1 MWQKTDCQFSEITP
15 FTEDHNSSKKYS
27 QGSKYKTHIALFT
40 RDKRFLTIYILYEK
54 ANVFIFIKE
63 LKNKTKEN
71 LAFS

>member
-1 MWQKTDCQFSEITP
+1 MWQETDCQFSEITP

-54 ANVFIFIKE
+54 ANVFIFIKK
-63 LKNKTKEN
+63 LGNKTKEN

>member
-40 RDKRFLTIYILYEK
+40 RDKRFLTIYILYKK
-54 ANVFIFIKE
+54 ANVFVFIKK
-63 LKNKTKEN
+63 LGNKTKEN
-71 LAFS
+71 LAFN

>member
-54 ANVFIFIKE
+54 ANVFIFIEK
-63 LKNKTKEN
+63 LGNKTKEN

>member
-1 MWQKTDCQFSEITP
+1 MWQETDCQFSEICP

-27 QGSKYKTHIALFT
+27 QGSKDKTHIALFT
-40 RDKRFLTIYILYEK
+40 RNKRFLTIYILYEK

>member
-27 QGSKYKTHIALFT
+27 QGSKYKAHIALFT
-40 RDKRFLTIYILYEK
+40 RNKRFLTIYILYEK
-54 ANVFIFIKE
+54 ANVFIFIKK
-63 LKNKTKEN
+63 LGNKTKEN

>member
-1 MWQKTDCQFSEITP
+1 MWQETDCQFSEITP

-54 ANVFIFIKE
+54 ANVFVFIKK
-63 LKNKTKEN
+63 LGNKTKEN